1 MGCEDLIK
9 LFFHMNLNIKLYHWQ
24 TKSYARHKATCDLH
38 GALSDLSDKFIEVYM
53 GRYERPDFKEPFTV
67 MVKELNDNKTAKE
80 LIEEYITVLKKEVVK
95 YIKSS
100 DTDLMNIRDEMLAEL
115 NKTLYL
121 FTLE

>member
-24 TKSYARHKATCDLH
+24 TKSYARHKATCKLH
-38 GALSDLSDKFIEVYM
+38 ESLSTLTDQFIEVYM
-53 GRYERPDFKEPFTV
+53 GRYERPVFSKQFQIA
-67 MVKELNDNKTAKE
+67 VKELSDEEAKE
-80 LIEEYITVLKKEVVK
+80 LIEEYVTVLKKEVVK
-95 YIKSS
+95 YIKDS
-100 DTDLMNIRDEMLAEL
+100 DTDLMNIRDEMLSEL

>member
-1 MGCEDLIK
+1 MGCEDLVK

-38 GALSDLSDKFIEVYM
+38 AILASLSDQFIEVYM
-53 GRYERPDFKEPFTV
+53 GRYGRPEFSENFPI
-67 MVKELNDNKTAKE
+67 MVKELSDKDAKD
-80 LIEEYITVLKKEVVK
+80 LIEEYITVLKKEVSK

-100 DTDLMNIRDEMLAEL
+100 DTDLMNIRDEMLGEL

>member
-1 MGCEDLIK
+1 MGCEDLVK

-24 TKSYARHKATCDLH
+24 TKKFARHKATCELH
-38 GALSDLSDKFIEVYM
+38 ESLSDLSDKFIEVYM
-53 GRYERPDFKEPFTV
+53 GRYQRPEFKEPFTV
-67 MVKELNDNKTAKE
+67 MVKELSDNKTAKE

-100 DTDLMNIRDEMLAEL
+100 DTDLTNIRDEMLAEL